1 MLVRLLGWLCASAAI
16 LVFGAGMAA
25 SGARPDTS
33 ALVAAQIGNGPD
45 FAGLGMDSAPSPAA
59 SPQPA
64 APGVAPVHSPAPVAR
79 SSAPATARPK
89 PATALVVRTTQQRLI
104 NQDRARYGLA
114 PLTWSSCLASV
125 AAYEANHLAQP
136 GVTFKHYDGVTRD
149 LSCRLGRQ
157 VGENIGW
164 YSGGINDTWM
174 NNAFMASA
182 EHKANILG
190 PYRYVATAWAVRS
203 DGTAFIAV
211 EFG

>member
-1 MLVRLLGWLCASAAI
+1 MRLVVWVCAVGATIVFAAGV
-16 LVFGAGMAA
+16 L
-25 SGARPDTS
+25 SSQARTGTA
-33 ALVAAQIGNGPD
+33 ALVAAQTGTGPD
-45 FAGLGMDSAPSPAA
+45 FAGIGSFAPSPAA
-59 SPQPA
+59 SAQP
-64 APGVAPVHSPAPVAR
+64 
-79 SSAPATARPK
+79 APATAAPTHTPTTSRTPAPTTTKPK
-89 PATALVVRTTQQRLI
+89 PSTSTAIVVRTTQQRLI

-114 PLTWSSCLASV
+114 PLTWSSCLYNV
-125 AAYEANHLAQP
+125 AAYEAAHLAQP
-136 GVTFKHYDGVTRD
+136 GVAFRHYDGVTRD
-149 LSCRLGRQ
+149 LGCRLGRQ

-164 YSGGINDTWM
+164 YSGGVNDTWM

>member
-1 MLVRLLGWLCASAAI
+1 MRLLGWVCAVAAAV
-16 LVFGAGMAA
+16 VFAAGVAA
-25 SGARPDTS
+25 SRSGPDTS
-33 ALVAAQIGNGPD
+33 ALLAAQVGNGPD
-45 FAGLGMDSAPSPAA
+45 VAGLGASSA
-59 SPQPA
+59 SPPPPA
-64 APGVAPVHSPAPVAR
+64 QTTPRAARPASTPTPRAP
-79 SSAPATARPK
+79 APATAKPK
-89 PATALVVRTTQQRLI
+89 PPATSTLVVRTTQQRLI

-125 AAYEANHLAQP
+125 AGYEAAHLAQP
-136 GVTFKHYDGVTRD
+136 GVTFKHYDGVSRD

-182 EHKANILG
+182 DHKANILG

>member
-1 MLVRLLGWLCASAAI
+1 VRLLASLSAIAAVLI
-16 LVFGAGMAA
+16 FAAGMAA
-25 SGARPDTS
+25 SHNRPNTS
-33 ALVAAQIGNGPD
+33 ALVAAQIGTGPD
-45 FAGLGMDSAPSPAA
+45 FAGFGADAA
-59 SPQPA
+59 SPTAVTPQPTPRTATPAHSPTA
-64 APGVAPVHSPAPVAR
+64 APKP
-79 SSAPATARPK
+79 PATAKPK
-89 PATALVVRTTQQRLI
+89 PATTLVVRTTQQRLI

-125 AAYEANHLAQP
+125 AAYEAAHLAQP
-136 GVTFKHYDGVTRD
+136 GVAFKHYDGVTRD
-149 LSCRLGRQ
+149 LSCHLGRQ

-182 EHKANILG
+182 EHRANILG